1 KDIFKGRSSS
11 SKSLDEGSA
20 SGSRNIVRVKTQR
33 KVGIVIAKSGRK
45 VMIVV
50 YTTSHSKNARQ
61 WALTNCIQDEDNI
74 TLFHVTKTS
83 IGQDKTERNS
93 RPHEQVHPLT
103 NFCQLKKP
111 KLNSKT
117 LSTCKL

>member
-33 KVGIVIAKSGRK
+33 KVGIVKLHKLRVGEKLRLSMGLNKLSFINEQ
-45 VMIVV
+45 
-50 YTTSHSKNARQ
+50 SKQEQIFGVSRMRQ
-61 WALTNCIQDEDNI
+61 
-74 TLFHVTKTS
+74 
-83 IGQDKTERNS
+83 TERNS

>member
-1 KDIFKGRSSS
+1 
-11 SKSLDEGSA
+11 
-20 SGSRNIVRVKTQR
+20 
-33 KVGIVIAKSGRK
+33 
-45 VMIVV
+45 MIVV

-111 KLNSKT
+111 KKCRINSRHEYKSQFR
-117 LSTCKL
+117 LEISNPSFPYSFLQQRQRP